1 MPGSNGSAVGRKI
14 VMSPRDHTNLKSQA
28 DAAKSGP
35 THGRYGTRLQLG
47 GYIADIV
54 CDPDQQPPIHHC
66 IVQRI
71 GSPRVLYLAQED
83 SFAAALE
90 CGHRHL
96 EELAAVHR
104 SKQPAI
110 YEFATTRAL
119 K

>member
-1 MPGSNGSAVGRKI
+1 MSSSNSN
-14 VMSPRDHTNLKSQA
+14 TLKASV
-28 DAAKSGP
+28 DA
-35 THGRYGTRLQLG
+35 THGRYGTRLRLG

-54 CDPDQQPPIHHC
+54 SDQDEYPPIHHC

-71 GSPRVLYLAQED
+71 GSPQVLYLAQES

-96 EELAAVHR
+96 EELAAARREKHR
-104 SKQPAI
+104 AI
-110 YEFATTRAL
+110 YEFTTTRAL